1 MLRRIQAVPAQRV
14 PATGVRACVAF
25 GRCQLDLDSHQL
37 FDPDGAEIP
46 ITTMEFDLLRL
57 FAENPN
63 KALSRDRILNLT
75 HNRDWE
81 PFDRSIDIRI
91 ARLRRKIRA
100 RRGKPPDRAR
110 SATSATCSY
119 RSRAELAR
127 LFLPCNT
134 ARRAGRACLYW
145 LAWTP
150 RRPTRADSLT
160 AERSC
165 SGCSS
170 ATPVVFA
177 KDPDGRY
184 LFVNREWER
193 VHWGRTGD
201 VTGLTDFDIF
211 PAEVAARYREN
222 DLLVL
227 GDECA
232 HQFEETVVVDGI
244 ERTYVTAKFPLLDAS
259 GLPYA
264 VCGMAT
270 DITERRRIEDALSSA
285 ALAVSSSEGGALFS
299 ELVRYLATILDVDSA
314 FISKPVDGGD
324 TMRMLAIHLNGE
336 TREHFD
342 YSIAGTACQTVMSKG
357 FGVYQSGLAELL
369 GAKRRVLGMRPGSY
383 AGCRLNDSAGRPV
396 GVLAVVSRRPIENP
410 VFRVGPPD
418 LRGAR

>member
-1 MLRRIQAVPAQRV
+1 MTTDARGLANRRTQLQR
-14 PATGVRACVAF
+14 
-25 GRCQLDLDSHQL
+25 
-37 FDPDGAEIP
+37 
-46 ITTMEFDLLRL
+46 LL
-57 FAENPN
+57 E
-63 KALSRDRILNLT
+63 
-75 HNRDWE
+75 
-81 PFDRSIDIRI
+81 
-91 ARLRRKIRA
+91 
-100 RRGKPPDRAR
+100 
-110 SATSATCSY
+110 
-119 RSRAELAR
+119 
-127 LFLPCNT
+127 
-134 ARRAGRACLYW
+134 
-145 LAWTP
+145 
-150 RRPTRADSLT
+150 
-160 AERSC
+160 
-165 SGCSS
+165 S

-369 GAKRRVLGMRPGSY
+369 GTKREFVGMRPESY
-383 AGCRLNDSAGRPV
+383 AGCRLNDRASYLTHRDPAALR
-396 GVLAVVSRRPIENP
+396 NP
-410 VFRVGPPD
+410 CGD
-418 LRGAR
+418 DTRGSSGEIGAAQANRCTESQ